1 MKRFLVLT
9 VVFAGMFLMVSCG
22 GSDSSN
28 GDNNDNN
35 DNGKEEEKTYCEAD
49 AEKYVCRNDI
59 SWHFECKK
67 GEESTFSE
75 EADFYYSS
83 AESSPFACNSGCD
96 PDTGKCKPECEA
108 GQYKCVNSDM
118 SRGLIYSC
126 DDEKQWEPTGKACDG
141 ECAKETAE
149 SVSDLCGE

>member
-9 VVFAGMFLMVSCG
+9 IVFAGMFLMVSCG
-22 GSDSSN
+22 GSDS
-28 GDNNDNN
+28 D
-35 DNGKEEEKTYCEAD
+35 DNGKEEEKTYCEDD
-49 AEKYVCRNDI
+49 AEKYVCNNDQ
-59 SWHFECKK
+59 SWRFECKK
-67 GEESTFSE
+67 GEESAYSE

-83 AESSPFACNSGCD
+83 SESSRICQSGCD
-96 PDTGKCKPECEA
+96 PDTGKCKPECEE
-108 GQYKCVNSDM
+108 GQYKCINSDS

-126 DDEKQWEPTGKACDG
+126 DKDKQWEPTGKACDN